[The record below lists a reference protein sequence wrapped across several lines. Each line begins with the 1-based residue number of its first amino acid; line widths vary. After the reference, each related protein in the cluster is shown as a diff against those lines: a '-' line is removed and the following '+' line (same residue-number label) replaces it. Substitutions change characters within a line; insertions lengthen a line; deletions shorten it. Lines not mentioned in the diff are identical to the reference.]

1 MKKSRNQDTEF
12 ETNKDGKTLGQV
24 LLEKSIADQYQI
36 DLWKHDVGNYKRK
49 LTLPDLEE
57 HTIFQIKNHIA
68 ISNLLIERHKRNL
81 KKAIEDFNNE
91 K

>member
-1 MKKSRNQDTEF
+1 MKISRNQDTEF

-36 DLWKHDVGNYKRK
+36 DLWKHDIGNYKRK
-49 LTLPDLEE
+49 LTLPNLPE
-57 HTIFQIKNHIA
+57 HTISRIKKHID
-68 ISNLLIERHKRNL
+68 IHSIRIEKHEKNL